1 MKEEEL
7 SSTKMAK
14 GLQSTPYNTRL
25 FTYGTLKK
33 GGRLEELTKRSK
45 FMGEYYTIHSVFQ
58 MRDYADAFPIVFF
71 DYGQAEG
78 KSIKGHLYECDVR
91 AVECINQMETNAN
104 YTPHIADIINEEG
117 DITNAL
123 MFVNCNRGAVA
134 DSQLSLRNIIEEK
147 GYQEWQHSV
156 DW

>member
-1 MKEEEL
+1 M

-33 GGRLEELTKRSK
+33 GGRLDELTKRSK

-104 YTPHIADIINEEG
+104 YTPHIADVINEEG
-117 DITNAL
+117 NITNAL
-123 MFVNCNRGAVA
+123 MFVNCNIGGRAVR
-134 DSQLSLRNIIEEK
+134 DSQLSLNNIIEEK

-156 DW
+156 A

>member
-1 MKEEEL
+1 M

-45 FMGEYYTIHSVFQ
+45 FMGEYFTIHSVFQ
-58 MRDYADAFPIVFF
+58 MRDYANAFPIVFF

>member
-1 MKEEEL
+1 LKEEEL

-58 MRDYADAFPIVFF
+58 MRDYANAFPIVFF